1 MLKQKITI
9 IELPL
14 QSEIPIE
21 KRIVSPWNNHE
32 DLPKQTYWAKPVQ
45 TSCFSLKKLIRNFLK
60 STYRLIFHKDNR

>member
-45 TSCFSLKKLIRNFLK
+45 TSCFSLKKF
-60 STYRLIFHKDNR
+60 SVF